1 MSYEPFLKS
10 ASFGLPNLTGPTV
23 QGTCPAGQ
31 IATRTEECFLGPC
44 PELCVTAENFT
55 LSGQPPAETPAP
67 ATVSGGLSKLVALW
81 VALPMGLLLF
91 AGRRRRPA

>member
-1 MSYEPFLKS
+1 VSYEPFLKS
-10 ASFGLPNLTGPTV
+10 ASFGLPNITGPTV

-55 LSGQPPAETPAP
+55 LSGKPPGDIAAP
-67 ATVSGGLSKLVALW
+67 AAEGGGLSKLAALW